1 MCMEEERNPINMNN
15 STLMKKGNPLMEKE
29 ENNTPM
35 DNKTTL
41 VTDIKRAA
49 ILPLDKHFNTMLP
62 LQPRMNLCS
71 VREWKLA
78 KTAVPLQKNLL

>member
-1 MCMEEERNPINMNN
+1 MEEERNPINMNN
-15 STLMKKGNPLMEKE
+15 STLMKKGNPPMEKE

-49 ILPLDKHFNTMLP
+49 ILPLDNHSNTMLP
-62 LQPRMNLCS
+62 HQPRMNLYS

>member
-49 ILPLDKHFNTMLP
+49 ILPLDKHSNTMLP
-62 LQPRMNLCS
+62 HQPRMNLYS